1 MFHRVRACR
10 LAVLSLG
17 LVCVLLVSA
26 LAARPAYA
34 DDTILKL
41 SETATVMVA
50 PDELAASMRVEAIS
64 PTAQEAQRRV
74 NELMAAAIAAARK
87 LNGVVI
93 STGSYSV
100 WRVATSPADRNERWQ
115 SGQSLN
121 LTGKDAEGLLKLV
134 GDLQQMGLV
143 QSNLMWRLSRD
154 SERKARQDATKQ
166 ALSTLRA
173 RADEAAGLL
182 GLQFAS
188 FREVR
193 LDSVAPP
200 PILPRLQ
207 MASRAAM
214 AAPAP
219 PPNAE
224 GEDMPV
230 TASAE
235 ADVVL
240 KPR

>member
-1 MFHRVRACR
+1 MIRQPPVYR
-10 LAVLSLG
+10 LALLSLG
-17 LVCVLLVSA
+17 LLCAVT
-26 LAARPAYA
+26 ARPALA

-50 PDELAASMRVEAIS
+50 PDELAASMRAEAVA
-64 PTAQEAQRRV
+64 PTAQDAQKRV
-74 NELMAAAIAAARK
+74 NEQMAGAIAAVQK
-87 LNGVVI
+87 VNGITVT
-93 STGSYSV
+93 TGSYTV
-100 WRVATSPADRNERWQ
+100 WRIAGSPTDRNERWQ
-115 SGQSLN
+115 AGQSLN
-121 LTGKDAEGLLKLV
+121 LTGKDAEAMLKMV
-134 GDLQQMGLV
+134 GQLQQMGLV
-143 QSNLMWRLSRD
+143 QSNLLWRLSRD

-166 ALSTLRA
+166 ALSTLRS
-173 RADEAAGLL
+173 RADEAAGML
-182 GLQFAS
+182 GLRFES

-207 MASRAAM
+207 MATRAAM
-214 AAPAP
+214 AAPPP

>member
-10 LAVLSLG
+10 LAVLSLA
-17 LVCVLLVSA
+17 LVCA

-50 PDELAASMRVEAIS
+50 PDELAASMRVEAIA

-87 LNGVVI
+87 PGGVVI

-100 WRVATSPADRNERWQ
+100 WRVATSPADRSERWQ
-115 SGQSLN
+115 SGQSIN
-121 LTGKDAEGLLKLV
+121 LTGKDAEGMLKLV

-154 SERKARQDATKQ
+154 SERKARQEATRQ

-173 RADEAAGLL
+173 RADEAAGML
-182 GLQFAS
+182 GLQFAW

-200 PILPRLQ
+200 PIMPRLQ
-207 MASRAAM
+207 MASRSAM

-240 KPR
+240 KPH

>member
-1 MFHRVRACR
+1 MIGQASVVH
-10 LAVLSLG
+10 LALLSLG
-17 LVCVLLVSA
+17 LLCA
-26 LAARPAYA
+26 IATRPAFA
-34 DDTILKL
+34 GDTILKL
-41 SETATVMVA
+41 AETATVMVV
-50 PDELAASMRVEAIS
+50 PDELAASMRAEAIA
-64 PTAQEAQRRV
+64 PTAQDAQKRV
-74 NELMAAAIAAARK
+74 NELMGAAIAAAK
-87 LNGVVI
+87 KVSGIVV
-93 STGSYSV
+93 STGSYNV
-100 WRVATSPADRNERWQ
+100 WRIAASPTERNERWQ
-115 SGQSLN
+115 SGQSLS
-121 LTGKDAEGLLKLV
+121 LTGKDAEAMLKLV

-143 QSNLMWRLSRD
+143 QSNLLWRLSRET
-154 SERKARQDATKQ
+154 ERKARQDATKQ

-173 RADEAAGLL
+173 RADEAAEILSL
-182 GLQFAS
+182 RFAS

-200 PILPRLQ
+200 PIMPRLQ
-207 MASRAAM
+207 MATRATL

-224 GEDMPV
+224 AEDMPV